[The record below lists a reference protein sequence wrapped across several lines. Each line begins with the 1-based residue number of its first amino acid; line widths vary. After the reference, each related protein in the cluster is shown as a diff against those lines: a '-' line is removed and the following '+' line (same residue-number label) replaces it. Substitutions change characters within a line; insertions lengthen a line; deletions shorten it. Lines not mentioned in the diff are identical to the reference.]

1 MELLNPPAHPVALPQ
16 KHACRHG
23 PGDHAAHADHDHAPI
38 SPLPLPAA
46 AHTTGQWLRIM
57 DMDCVVEE
65 SAIRRALE
73 PLPGIARLQFALPQ
87 RALLIDAPEAVLAQ
101 AVQAIRALG
110 FDPQALP
117 SLRQQ
122 QPAADCAACDVP
134 QAAPLP
140 SQSRQLWQMGGAL
153 ALALAAELMHLL
165 ALQASLP
172 WRVAGMGLAVA
183 AIALSGLAT
192 YRKGL
197 NALLRGKLTISALMA
212 VAVTGACV
220 IGPWPEAAM
229 VMALYAIAE
238 WLEGQAADR
247 ARNAIQNLMEL
258 APEQAEVLQANGQ
271 WQLQP
276 VAQIAVGSTLRIKAG
291 ERIALDGT
299 VRQGHSAVNQAPVTG
314 ESLPVDKAAGD
325 AVYAGTINTT
335 GVLHVQATSTAG
347 NTTLARII
355 EAVEKAQGSRAPMQ
369 AFVDRFAAIY
379 TPAVFALALA
389 VAVGGATL
397 LGWPWLQAIYKALVV
412 LVIACPCALV
422 LSTPITVVSALAAA
436 AKRGILIKGGRYLE
450 QARSLKTIAFDKT
463 GTLTQGQPRLL
474 TAQVLHGDAG
484 SVLPLAAALAAQS
497 NHPVSAAIGAGLQAQ
512 GVSAAAIAIAD
523 VYTEG
528 GRGVQARL
536 QGQLYRLGNAR
547 WMQAQGLLPSAPTA
561 SDAATQAIA
570 AEQAQGRT
578 VTLLADATRVIA
590 LFAVADTV
598 RSHAQEALA
607 ELRQLGVATLML
619 SGDHASSAQAVG
631 QQLGVAQVHGDLLP
645 EHKLQAIG
653 QHQQGGATAM
663 VGDGINDAPAL
674 AQADMGFAM
683 GGGGTAI
690 AMEAADIVIMN
701 DDLRRV
707 PETVRLS
714 RRTHAVLWQ
723 NITLALGIKLV
734 FFILAFTGHA
744 TMWMAVF
751 ADMGASLLV
760 VFNGL
765 RMLRWRG

>member
-1 MELLNPPAHPVALPQ
+1 MELLDTPTHPAGH
-16 KHACRHG
+16 
-23 PGDHAAHADHDHAPI
+23 DHDDHDHDHDHAPP

-46 AHTTGQWLRIM
+46 AHGPGQWLRIM

-117 SLRQQ
+117 SPSQQ
-122 QPAADCAACDVP
+122 QSAADCAACGVP
-134 QAAPLP
+134 DAAPLP
-140 SQSRQLWQMGGAL
+140 SKSRQLWQMGGAL
-153 ALALAAELMHLL
+153 GLALAAELMHLL
-165 ALQASLP
+165 APEASLP
-172 WRVAGMGLAVA
+172 WRVAGMALAVA

-212 VAVTGACV
+212 VAVTGAFV
-220 IGPWPEAAM
+220 IGQWPEAAM

-247 ARNAIQNLMEL
+247 ARNAIANLMEL
-258 APEQAEVLQANGQ
+258 APEQAEVLQTNGA
-271 WQLQP
+271 WQPQP

-314 ESLPVDKAAGD
+314 ESLPVDKTVGD

-335 GVLHVQATSTAG
+335 GVLHVEATSTAS

-355 EAVEKAQGSRAPMQ
+355 EAVEKAQASRAPMQ

-450 QARSLKTIAFDKT
+450 QARSLHTIAFDKT

-474 TAQVLHGDAG
+474 TTQVLHGDAA
-484 SVLPLAAALAAQS
+484 SVLPLAAALVAQS

-512 GVSAAAIAIAD
+512 GVQAAATAIAD
-523 VYTEG
+523 VHTES

-536 QGQLYRLGNAR
+536 QGRLLRLGNAR
-547 WMQAQGLLPSAPTA
+547 WMQEQGLLPAAPTA

-578 VTLLADATRVIA
+578 VTLLADDTRVIA

-607 ELRQLGVATLML
+607 ELRQLGINTLML
-619 SGDHASSAQAVG
+619 SGDHTSSAQAVG
-631 QQLGVAQVHGDLLP
+631 QQLGVTQVHGDLLP
-645 EHKLQAIG
+645 EHKLQTIS
-653 QHQQGGATAM
+653 QHQQNGATAM

-723 NITLALGIKLV
+723 NITLALGIKAV
-734 FFILAFTGHA
+734 FFALAFTGHA